1 MNDDQLLRE
10 YVHMSKTVGNR
21 ADYVQGGGGNTSV
34 KLSAGCMAVKA
45 SGFRLNQIEMDAAYV
60 VVDAKAIREW
70 YAGVD
75 LGEDR
80 DFEKESVTAAKG
92 AVVEGYGP
100 QGLRPSVEAGF
111 HAVLGNFV
119 IHTHAVQANLLC
131 CSAEGRDLV
140 AKLFTNA
147 GFPALWIPYINPG
160 FCLTLKIKAGREA
173 MQAETGTDP
182 HIIFMENHG
191 LIVWADEVDAAL
203 ALHEEVNDRILQ
215 YFNLTETYPT
225 PSVKPVEGADVSGMV
240 GASSAAAPL
249 LMSATPEVQ
258 AFLTENRADVDFF
271 ERHPLYPDQLVYLN
285 SGMIGE
291 PASLKVFPDAEGGS
305 VRYRAGESEA
315 LAMEETLLGYVWVM
329 KTSKKIGLTLK
340 TMSPSDVDFIRNWES
355 EAYRRSLVQKMT
367 K

>member
-1 MNDDQLLRE
+1 MNDSQLLRE
-10 YVHMSKTVGNR
+10 YVRMSKTVGNR

-80 DFEKESVTAAKG
+80 DFEKESVAAAKG
-92 AVVEGYGP
+92 AVVQGYGP

-119 IHTHAVQANLLC
+119 VHTHAVQANLLC
-131 CSAEGRDLV
+131 CSSEGRDLV

-173 MQAETGTDP
+173 MQASTGTDP

-191 LIVWADEVDAAL
+191 LIVWGNDADTAL
-203 ALHEEVNDRILQ
+203 QLHEEVNNRILQ
-215 YFNLTETYPT
+215 YFKLTEPYPA
-225 PSVKPVEGADVSGMV
+225 PSVKPVEGVDVTGMA
-240 GASSAAAPL
+240 GSISAAAPL
-249 LMSATPEVQ
+249 LMSATPLVQ
-258 AFLTENRADVDFF
+258 AFLKENKADVDFF

-305 VRYRAGESEA
+305 VRYRAGENEA
-315 LAMEETLLGYVWVM
+315 LAMEETLLGYVWVL
-329 KTSKKIGLTLK
+329 KSIRRAGLTLK

-355 EAYRRSLVQKMT
+355 EAYRRSLVQKMA